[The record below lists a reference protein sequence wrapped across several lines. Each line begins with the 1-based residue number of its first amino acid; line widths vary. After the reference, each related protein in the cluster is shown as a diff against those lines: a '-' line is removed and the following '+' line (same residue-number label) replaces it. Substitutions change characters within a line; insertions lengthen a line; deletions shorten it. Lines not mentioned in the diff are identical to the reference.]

1 MLSDAGFNIIHRQ
14 KTVGHMG
21 NLAFIF
27 TLSAHLEGIAVID
40 QKPPMC
46 RIGFSGEQIGL
57 LL

>member
-1 MLSDAGFNIIHRQ
+1 MLSGAGFNIIHRQ

-40 QKPPMC
+40 QKIAV
-46 RIGFSGEQIGL
+46 RRVG
-57 LL
+57 